1 QKQNKY
7 SITYFTRADKFP
19 VAKELKSADRSQNIN
34 FQAEFLKNPA
44 HQLIFNT
51 TFRKLNVSDHSLSP
65 QQEDETILGRAEYMI
80 NEFKGLITGNVLYE
94 VGAGQEQKR
103 DYSYLEVPAG
113 QGQYT
118 WNDYDSNGVQS
129 LNEFEI
135 AIFTDQ
141 AKFIRL
147 FTPTNDYV
155 KANFNTLNYSFH
167 INPKTIIPATGA
179 SGFASFI
186 ARFNLQTSMQVNKK
200 SVAKGTFEFNP
211 FKYGLNDTALITL
224 GTVFLNTV
232 SFNRFNSH
240 WGVDISNLNN
250 SGKSLL
256 TYGYESR
263 QISDWS
269 MKFRWNISKMLTF
282 DVTTRKGENALFT
295 PDAVFTNRNY
305 ELDIFNTEPRISL
318 IRGTVFRLVTSY
330 KYDVKKNQPKYG
342 GEKSVSNSINV
353 ESKYNV
359 LQNSSLTGRFTV
371 NNIDFNAAANTTVSY
386 IMLDGLLPGK
396 NYLWSLGLTKR
407 LMNNLELNFQY
418 DGRKPGSART
428 VHIGR

>member
-1 QKQNKY
+1 LF
-7 SITYFTRADKFP
+7 SFVCFLSHHDPHSFPTR
-19 VAKELKSADRSQNIN
+19 RS
-34 FQAEFLKNPA
+34 
-44 HQLIFNT
+44 
-51 TFRKLNVSDHSLSP
+51 SDL
-65 QQEDETILGRAEYMI
+65 
-80 NEFKGLITGNVLYE
+80 
-94 VGAGQEQKR
+94 
-103 DYSYLEVPAG
+103 
-113 QGQYT
+113 
-118 WNDYDSNGVQS
+118 
-129 LNEFEI
+129 
-135 AIFTDQ
+135 
-141 AKFIRL
+141 
-147 FTPTNDYV
+147 
-155 KANFNTLNYSFH
+155 
-167 INPKTIIPATGA
+167 
-179 SGFASFI
+179 
-186 ARFNLQTSMQVNKK
+186 
-200 SVAKGTFEFNP
+200 
-211 FKYGLNDTALITL
+211 TALITL

-269 MKFRWNISKMLTF
+269 MKFRWNLSKMLTF
-282 DVTTRKGENALFT
+282 DLTTRKGNNELFT
-295 PDAVFTNRNY
+295 PDAAFTNRNY

-330 KYDVKKNQPKYG
+330 KYDVKKNLPKYG

-359 LQNSSLTGRFTV
+359 LQNSSLIGRFTF
-371 NNIDFNAAANTTVSY
+371 NNINYDAAANTTVSY

-418 DGRKPGSART
+418 DGRKPASART
-428 VHIGR
+428 VHIGRASITALF

>member
-1 QKQNKY
+1 NFNNQFQKGNFFKPIIDISRKFKSMDNISIGGRYAMERNITRNKSNDSLSALSFSFDTYSFYIRSDDQKQNKY

-200 SVAKGTFEFNP
+200 SVAKGTF
-211 FKYGLNDTALITL
+211 
-224 GTVFLNTV
+224 
-232 SFNRFNSH
+232 
-240 WGVDISNLNN
+240 
-250 SGKSLL
+250 
-256 TYGYESR
+256 
-263 QISDWS
+263 
-269 MKFRWNISKMLTF
+269 
-282 DVTTRKGENALFT
+282 
-295 PDAVFTNRNY
+295 
-305 ELDIFNTEPRISL
+305 
-318 IRGTVFRLVTSY
+318 
-330 KYDVKKNQPKYG
+330 
-342 GEKSVSNSINV
+342 
-353 ESKYNV
+353 
-359 LQNSSLTGRFTV
+359 
-371 NNIDFNAAANTTVSY
+371 
-386 IMLDGLLPGK
+386 
-396 NYLWSLGLTKR
+396 
-407 LMNNLELNFQY
+407 
-418 DGRKPGSART
+418 
-428 VHIGR
+428 